1 MWDKQWASPFFTHCM
16 QPVLVEILAG
26 FLSTKKWVRRCG
38 WTPEVPQKG
47 FESSFILMTFLQGM
61 RGLDDFFLST
71 PVSLTKPHP
80 HLMNILMVESH
91 FRLCQCRSR

>member
-1 MWDKQWASPFFTHCM
+1 M

-61 RGLDDFFLST
+61 RGLDDFFSFHPCVTDKTPST
-71 PVSLTKPHP
+71 PDEYFNGGIPFLPVS
-80 HLMNILMVESH
+80 V
-91 FRLCQCRSR
+91 